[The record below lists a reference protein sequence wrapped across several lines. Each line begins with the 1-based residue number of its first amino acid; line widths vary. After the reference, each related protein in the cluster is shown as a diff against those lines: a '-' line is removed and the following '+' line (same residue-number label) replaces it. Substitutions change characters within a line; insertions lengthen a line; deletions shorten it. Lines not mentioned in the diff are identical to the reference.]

1 MYDIL
6 LLLFVNPA
14 SVNTCSEPLPVK
26 NSCQWAGVHPVFLD
40 VEFKF
45 CQLISKQERSLD
57 FCPELLQS
65 LCGVV

>member
-45 CQLISKQERSLD
+45 CQLISKQE
-57 FCPELLQS
+57 E
-65 LCGVV
+65 V